1 MRRIRS
7 WALAVGLLIIGMAL
21 GISIAK
27 TAPPTPAETEGA
39 AIERSS
45 ASHLRDEGEEP
56 PTSAVITADPAA
68 PATDHESPQQA
79 AVRFLELT
87 QDVVRLSPDE
97 GAQVQRSIASSE
109 AADRLSADVFDLL
122 SQLET
127 DVPEGVEVH
136 LAPLSLRTDQ
146 TESGWDVAIWYV
158 EVIVYG
164 DELAVE
170 QWRTATYS
178 LVDETGEWRMD
189 ALESSDGPVPIRPAS
204 VVGWSAPALITA
216 VADFDDEELLP

>member
-7 WALAVGLLIIGMAL
+7 GALAAGLLIVGMAL
-21 GISIAK
+21 GISIARE
-27 TAPPTPAETEGA
+27 APPMSAGTEA
-39 AIERSS
+39 AVIERSS
-45 ASHLRDEGEEP
+45 VDLRDEGEAP
-56 PTSAVITADPAA
+56 PASEVTTAGPAA
-68 PATDHESPQQA
+68 PATNHESPQQA
-79 AVRFLELT
+79 AIRFLELT
-87 QDVVRLSPDE
+87 EDVVRLSPDE

-122 SQLET
+122 RQLET

-136 LAPLSLRTDQ
+136 LAPLGLRTDQ

-158 EVIVYG
+158 EVIVYA

-178 LVDETGEWRMD
+178 LVDENGEWRMD